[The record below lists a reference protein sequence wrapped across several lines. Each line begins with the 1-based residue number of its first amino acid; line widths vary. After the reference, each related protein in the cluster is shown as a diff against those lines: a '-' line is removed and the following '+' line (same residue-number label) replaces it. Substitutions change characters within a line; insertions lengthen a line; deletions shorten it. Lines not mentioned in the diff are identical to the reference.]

1 MEFKVRLPDQV
12 RDLGKEIAAFATSN
26 AGTIVIGVDDTG
38 VAIGL
43 GDEMENQENRARL
56 RSRIEGICAEHVKP
70 PITPTF
76 RFGLIEGQVVLAV
89 DVPKGPE
96 PVYYA
101 GNVPYV
107 RHLTSARPA
116 DPHEVTN
123 LIRRAET
130 NRPKSTIE
138 DLLGVY
144 GQGYLTMTDSIATS
158 GLKPGIVVSCFDDV
172 SGEARDVRLV
182 GETYVFVK
190 LAPVAITRQW
200 TSTEVQDA
208 IAAAPLLI
216 APMLNSWQTLDH
228 GRNDFGAA
236 IWAKDTS
243 APAFTRAATHV
254 SNDATIW
261 SVDCVLLDANRL
273 KERAQ
278 TSIAFVPVGA
288 LEKMLRDAVPRFC
301 RFAWEVLGLGG
312 PLTASVGIEG
322 VRRYRLGTNEGFAG
336 HIIQNGIY
344 ESFQIRPSSGDWC
357 GGLLSFLRR
366 VWDAAG
372 LKRP

>member
-1 MEFKVRLPDQV
+1 M
-12 RDLGKEIAAFATSN
+12 
-26 AGTIVIGVDDTG
+26 VD
-38 VAIGL
+38 
-43 GDEMENQENRARL
+43 
-56 RSRIEGICAEHVKP
+56 
-70 PITPTF
+70 
-76 RFGLIEGQVVLAV
+76 GQVVLAI

-116 DPHEVTN
+116 EPHEVAN

-130 NRPKSTIE
+130 NPPNSTIE
-138 DLLGVY
+138 ELLGLF
-144 GQGYLTMTDSIATS
+144 GQSPSMMTDSIATG
-158 GLKPGIVVSCFDDV
+158 GLKPGVVVSRFDDI

-190 LAPVAITRQW
+190 LAPFAITRQW
-200 TSTEVQDA
+200 TSTEVRDA

-228 GRNDFGAA
+228 SRNDFGAA

-243 APAFTRAATHV
+243 ALAFTRAATHV

-273 KERAQ
+273 KERAH

-288 LEKMLRDAVPRFC
+288 LEKVLTDALPRFC
-301 RFAWEVLGLGG
+301 RFAWEVLGVGG
-312 PLTASVGIEG
+312 PLSASVGIEG
-322 VRRYRLGTNEGFAG
+322 VRGYRLGTDEGFAG
-336 HIIQNGIY
+336 HIIQNGSY
-344 ESFQIRPSSGDWC
+344 ESFQIRTSSGDWG